1 MRIDRLSAVLEL
13 VRWQGR
19 GLGAD
24 HAAGRVLM
32 EVCTTAAELGTPL
45 DLLSAGLCVLE
56 AVGQRTGDSM
66 AAIRGSFPQVAAHQR
81 QLEAL
86 NSQELGQVKDHL
98 DTLTLAPEQV
108 LLLGDAAL
116 MLALHGTLRAF
127 RASTWAIG
135 LPAFAGVGE
144 QSITEP
150 AVQALPFE
158 ISFGRLGRLEER
170 LDDLTRVCMLDG
182 VLWRIPDRDL
192 MVVLIAAR
200 VGDPEPGPTNHTWAH
215 LASIL
220 MGHREDI
227 DVGVVLRLADALHLA
242 DRVQRGLAVTRLIF
256 PELGRLKGAGA
267 LDIPSWELE
276 ALRPAAERLLSGTLG
291 DAE

>member
-1 MRIDRLSAVLEL
+1 MRIDRLSVVLEL

-24 HAAGRVLM
+24 PAASQVLM
-32 EVCTTAAELGTPL
+32 EVCTTATELGAPL

-56 AVGQRTGDSM
+56 IAGQRLGVST
-66 AAIRGSFPQVAAHQR
+66 ATIRNTFPQAAAHQR

-116 MLALHGTLRAF
+116 MLALYGTLRAF

-150 AVQALPFE
+150 AVKALPFE
-158 ISFGRLGRLEER
+158 ISFGKLGRLEER
-170 LDDLTRVCMLDG
+170 LGDLTRVCMLDG

-192 MVVLIAAR
+192 TVVLIAAR
-200 VGDPEPGPTNHTWAH
+200 VGELDFSSTNHTWAH
-215 LASIL
+215 LAAAL
-220 MGHREDI
+220 MGHRGTI
-227 DVGVVLRLADALHLA
+227 DVEAVLRLADELHLA

-256 PELGRLKGAGA
+256 PELGRLRGAGA

-276 ALRPAAERLLSGTLG
+276 ALRPAAGRLMQRVLG
-291 DAE
+291 DTE